1 MSHKFGMRRRPGVDL
16 RQQMIFLGGGALAV
30 SALTLVATVLYTDKE
45 AEAHVKV
52 VATNESID
60 TMLTHIRILVPS
72 QTIEEGAKL
81 SNLNLKEVSWPR
93 NEVPDGALRQG
104 EELGE
109 LFAKSALTS
118 GQPILRAN
126 LSNSPPLG
134 SVADLVKPGYRA
146 VTLEVSAT
154 SGVEGWATAGAH
166 VDVIVTFQD
175 PTDGQKKSQ
184 VAIEDAMVL
193 SYNRSMEKGSKEA
206 ATDLIGRYATSA
218 TVTLSV
224 PVIDAVKLHPARAM
238 GQNSLILRSADDV
251 QTSGPTVITPADFNT
266 ARPAPVKEEKDF
278 RGSARYIDSNGVSRE
293 LELRGN
299 KTWAPSGLVGDS

>member
-52 VATNESID
+52 VPQDSID

-72 QTIEEGAKL
+72 QKIEEGVKL

-109 LFAKSALTS
+109 LYAKGALAA
-118 GQPILRAN
+118 GQPILRGN

-134 SVADLVKPGYRA
+134 SVADLIKPGYRA
-146 VTLEVSAT
+146 VTIEVDAT

-175 PTDGQKKSQ
+175 PGDGMKKSQ
-184 VAIEDAMVL
+184 VAIEDAVVL
-193 SYNRSMEKGSKEA
+193 SYNRSMERGSKDA
-206 ATDLIGRYATSA
+206 ATDMIGRYASTA

-224 PVIDAVKLHPARAM
+224 PVVDAVKLHTARAM
-238 GQNSLILRSADDV
+238 GQISLVLRSADDV
-251 QTSGPTVITPADFNT
+251 KGIGPTTVTPADFQ
-266 ARPAPVKEEKDF
+266 ASRPAPAKEEKNL
-278 RGSARYIDSNGVSRE
+278 RGMAKFTDHNGVVRE
-293 LELRGN
+293 LELRGD
-299 KTWAPSGLVGDS
+299 KTWTPSGLMGDS